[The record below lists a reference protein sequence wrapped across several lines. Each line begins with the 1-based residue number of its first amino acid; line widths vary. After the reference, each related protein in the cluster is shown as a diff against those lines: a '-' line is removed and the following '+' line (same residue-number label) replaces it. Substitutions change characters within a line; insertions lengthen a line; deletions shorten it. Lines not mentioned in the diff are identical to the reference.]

1 VKRYDGAGVGSGIDV
16 YPGELDARGQIHELG
31 GRGDR

>member
-1 VKRYDGAGVGSGIDV
+1 MKRYDGAGVGSGIDV